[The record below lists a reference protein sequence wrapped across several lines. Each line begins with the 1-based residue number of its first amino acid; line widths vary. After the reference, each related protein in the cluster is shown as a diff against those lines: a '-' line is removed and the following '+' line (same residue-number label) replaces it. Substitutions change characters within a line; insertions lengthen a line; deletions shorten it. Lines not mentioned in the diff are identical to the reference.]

1 MARLRIHRFLPIVA
15 PVFACAFALVL
26 VLVLAPAPTDACE
39 NAVLATE
46 QAVATVKEAEKLL
59 NEGDPAQARRKVKEA
74 LGGADEFD
82 ERIPSAK
89 GLTNRAM
96 RILSLADVRID
107 DRKGDA
113 RKAVLNNAIYY
124 LSEFA
129 KNNPNDAAKQ
139 TDYGEALAKTNPPK
153 AKKILE
159 DLASRDIVTT
169 PYAYAALARLRAA
182 DGDDKGRD
190 DAMGK
195 CKKMAKVE
203 SICEPKKAKP
213 SKS

>member
-1 MARLRIHRFLPIVA
+1 MVRLQIHRILPAFA
-15 PVFACAFALVL
+15 PIAFAFAL
-26 VLVLAPAPTDACE
+26 AFEPAPTDACE

-46 QAVATVKEAEKLL
+46 TAVATVKEAEKLL
-59 NEGDPAQARRKVKEA
+59 NEGNPVEARRKVKEA
-74 LGGADEFD
+74 LGSADEFD

-107 DRKGDA
+107 DRKGNA
-113 RKAVLNNAIYY
+113 RKAVLNNAIYH

-139 TDYGEALAKTNPPK
+139 TDYGEALAKTNPAK

-159 DLASRDIVTT
+159 DLASRDILTT

-190 DAMGK
+190 EAMGT

-203 SICEPKKAKP
+203 SICEPKKPKP
-213 SKS
+213 NKS